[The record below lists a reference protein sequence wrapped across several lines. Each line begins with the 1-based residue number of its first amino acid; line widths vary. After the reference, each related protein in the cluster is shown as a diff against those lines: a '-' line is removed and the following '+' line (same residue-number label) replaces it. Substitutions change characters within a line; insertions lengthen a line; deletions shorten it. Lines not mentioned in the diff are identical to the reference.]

1 VRTFAET
8 SDRCRGGPVPSCE
21 RRRHTTTNSEK
32 LKASA
37 RSADAVCMRRLRMSR
52 VLVALLVVPVLA
64 ACNAYAAREG
74 QSISSLQ
81 GNADDDQ
88 IEYGPSDLSAQSDAS
103 MAAVAALVALLDG
116 GPDAVTPKGLSAIEP
131 SLTYVK
137 GVSKRPGQ
145 VSVISASNAV
155 GIAVMSQSGTCF
167 WLRYSVGDGVQT
179 FGAGSPCTGRA
190 ALGAASEAW

>member
-1 VRTFAET
+1 MP
-8 SDRCRGGPVPSCE
+8 CG
-21 RRRHTTTNSEK
+21 
-32 LKASA
+32 
-37 RSADAVCMRRLRMSR
+37 MRRLRMSR
-52 VLVALLVVPVLA
+52 VLAAVLVVPVLA

-131 SLTYVK
+131 SVTYVK

-145 VSVISASNAV
+145 GFSVISASNAV

>member
-1 VRTFAET
+1 MFAELLT
-8 SDRCRGGPVPSCE
+8 DAEEDLYLRANVVGIRPPT
-21 RRRHTTTNSEK
+21 RTR

-37 RSADAVCMRRLRMSR
+37 RSAMPCACDALGCRR
-52 VLVALLVVPVLA
+52 VLAALFVLA
-64 ACNAYAAREG
+64 ACNGYAG

-103 MAAVAALVALLDG
+103 LAAVAALVALLDG
-116 GPDAVTPKGLSAIEP
+116 GSDAVTPTGLSAIEP
-131 SLTYVK
+131 RLTYGK

-155 GIAVMSQSGTCF
+155 GIAVMSRSGACF

-190 ALGAASEAW
+190 ALGAARQAW

>member
-1 VRTFAET
+1 
-8 SDRCRGGPVPSCE
+8 
-21 RRRHTTTNSEK
+21 
-32 LKASA
+32 
-37 RSADAVCMRRLRMSR
+37 MSR
-52 VLVALLVVPVLA
+52 VLAALFVVPVLA
-64 ACNAYAAREG
+64 ACNGCAG

-81 GNADDDQ
+81 GNPDDDQ

-103 MAAVAALVALLDG
+103 LAAVAALVALLDG

-167 WLRYSVGDGVQT
+167 WLMYSVDDGVQT
-179 FGAGSPCTGRA
+179 FDAGSPCTGRA

>member
-1 VRTFAET
+1 MLLFKLL
-8 SDRCRGGPVPSCE
+8 
-21 RRRHTTTNSEK
+21 K

-37 RSADAVCMRRLRMSR
+37 RSAEAVCMRRLRMSR

-64 ACNAYAAREG
+64 ACNGYAAREG
-74 QSISSLQ
+74 QSISSLK

-131 SLTYVK
+131 SLTLVK

-145 VSVISASNAV
+145 ASVISASNAV

>member
-1 VRTFAET
+1 
-8 SDRCRGGPVPSCE
+8 
-21 RRRHTTTNSEK
+21 
-32 LKASA
+32 
-37 RSADAVCMRRLRMSR
+37 
-52 VLVALLVVPVLA
+52 
-64 ACNAYAAREG
+64 
-74 QSISSLQ
+74 LQ

-145 VSVISASNAV
+145 SPPAT
-155 GIAVMSQSGTCF
+155 QSE
-167 WLRYSVGDGVQT
+167 
-179 FGAGSPCTGRA
+179 SP
-190 ALGAASEAW
+190 

>member
-1 VRTFAET
+1 
-8 SDRCRGGPVPSCE
+8 
-21 RRRHTTTNSEK
+21 
-32 LKASA
+32 
-37 RSADAVCMRRLRMSR
+37 MRRLRMSR
-52 VLVALLVVPVLA
+52 GLAALSVVPVLA

-81 GNADDDQ
+81 GKADHDQ

-103 MAAVAALVALLDG
+103 LAAVAALVALLDG
-116 GPDAVTPKGLSAIEP
+116 GPDAITPKGLSAIEP
-131 SLTYVK
+131 SLTFVK

-145 VSVISASNAV
+145 VSAISASNAV
-155 GIAVMSQSGTCF
+155 GIAVMSRSGTCF

-179 FGAGSPCTGRA
+179 FGAGSPCTGRG